1 MPLGMP
7 GGREREI
14 LTAIVETFIASG
26 EPVGSRTIARASRE
40 GLSAATIRNVMADLT
55 DAGFLEQPH
64 TSAGRVPTA
73 EAYRYYVEQ
82 LSGEAHLSREN
93 ESIIQDTL
101 TGVSDVQEFMER
113 TSHVLSLISH
123 GVGVTVAG
131 MAAMTGPRNAL
142 DHVYFSRL
150 GDQKVLAVVV
160 TRSGVVRDRVLR
172 LDIPQSDLDLAAR
185 YLNENFRGWTM
196 EDMRAELERRIETE
210 RGEYRELMKSIERL
224 YQQGALAAHSGS
236 DVVFVEGAANL
247 VASELAAGGKDR
259 QRLEEMLRTLEE
271 KEKVVRLLGA
281 YLDTKTEAVRVVI
294 GLDEALPGT
303 GSAFSAGPGSAG
315 AASSSLSS
323 SSSSS
328 SSLQNFVLIGAPAR
342 VGGEVRGSLA
352 VIGPTRLDYQHTM
365 SAVSYIARMFDKI
378 LNESE

>member
-1 MPLGMP
+1 MPPLGVP

-40 GLSAATIRNVMADLT
+40 GLSPATIRNVMADLT

-82 LSGEAHLSREN
+82 LSGEAHISHEN
-93 ESIIQDTL
+93 QSIIQDTL
-101 TGVSDVQEFMER
+101 TGVTDVQEFMER

-131 MAAMTGPRNAL
+131 SAGMGGSRNAL

-150 GDQKVLAVVV
+150 SDQKVLAVVV

-172 LDIPQSDLDLAAR
+172 LDIPQADLDLAAR

-196 EDMRAELERRIETE
+196 EDMRAELERRIESE
-210 RGEYRELMKSIERL
+210 RGEYQQLMKSIERL
-224 YQQGALAAHSGS
+224 YQQGALTAPEGS

-247 VASELAAGGKDR
+247 VASELGATGKDR
-259 QRLEEMLRTLEE
+259 QRLEDMLRTLEE
-271 KEKVVRLLGA
+271 KEKVVKLLGA
-281 YLDTKTEAVRVVI
+281 YLDTRQEAVRVVI
-294 GLDEALPGT
+294 GLDEALPA
-303 GSAFSAGPGSAG
+303 SSLSSGPGSA
-315 AASSSLSS
+315 
-323 SSSSS
+323 SSSS

-365 SAVSYIARMFDKI
+365 SAVSYIARLFDRL